1 MSIFGKNRKVNDI
14 LLDWSIVRLILT
26 LHVSMVT
33 TKRSFSAMEDEFFT
47 CNMVIY
53 IEKEIAKKFSSNSI
67 ISSSKI

>member
-1 MSIFGKNRKVNDI
+1 
-14 LLDWSIVRLILT
+14 
-26 LHVSMVT
+26 
-33 TKRSFSAMEDEFFT
+33 MEDEFFT